1 MPDYP
6 QWIYYP
12 IQQRPPQWAIDLI
25 EAVST
30 TTLSKRGNASKN
42 AGKSDQILQRL
53 MPKLSKLGFQTED
66 KASKKSRI
74 SRPVLFGQQGSA
86 TITYEVDGYH
96 PEHRIVLEI
105 EAGRAWMGN
114 AVYRDLVRTSL
125 IADADYLA
133 LGVMIEYS
141 YKSKGRDIVSKDF
154 SHTKDLLDAVFSSQK
169 LILPFKGIL
178 LFGY

>member
-1 MPDYP
+1 
-6 QWIYYP
+6 
-12 IQQRPPQWAIDLI
+12 
-25 EAVST
+25 
-30 TTLSKRGNASKN
+30 
-42 AGKSDQILQRL
+42 
-53 MPKLSKLGFQTED
+53 
-66 KASKKSRI
+66 
-74 SRPVLFGQQGSA
+74 
-86 TITYEVDGYH
+86 
-96 PEHRIVLEI
+96 
-105 EAGRAWMGN
+105 MGN

-133 LGVMIEYS
+133 LGVMLEYS